1 MEHVVVLEPS
11 LEQRLR
17 VRAVELAVN
26 LTLKD
31 EALFAGSTI
40 SFADRIYKFI
50 STGEVDPTPI
60 RG

>member
-1 MEHVVVLEPS
+1 MDDLNITLDQS
-11 LEQRLR
+11 IRLN
-17 VRAVELAVN
+17 AMQLAVD

-50 STGEVDPTPI
+50 KDGTVNAAPI
-60 RG
+60 KE

>member
-1 MEHVVVLEPS
+1 MNDESNITLDQS
-11 LEQRLR
+11 IRLN
-17 VRAVELAVN
+17 AMQLAVD

-50 STGEVDPTPI
+50 KDGTVNAAPI
-60 RG
+60 KE

>member
-1 MEHVVVLEPS
+1 MDES
-11 LEQRLR
+11 LNITLDQSIRLN
-17 VRAVELAVN
+17 AMQLAVD

-50 STGEVDPTPI
+50 KDGTVDSSPI

>member
-1 MEHVVVLEPS
+1 MNDFDITLDQS
-11 LEQRLR
+11 IRLN
-17 VRAVELAVN
+17 AMKLAVD

-50 STGEVDPTPI
+50 KDGTVNTSPI
-60 RG
+60 KE

>member
-1 MEHVVVLEPS
+1 MNDESNITLDQS
-11 LEQRLR
+11 IRLN
-17 VRAVELAVN
+17 AMQLAVD

-50 STGEVDPTPI
+50 KDGTVNTAPI
-60 RG
+60 KG

>member
-1 MEHVVVLEPS
+1 MDFEEPT

-17 VRAVELAVN
+17 MTAMDLAVK
-26 LTLKD
+26 LTLRD

-50 STGEVDPTPI
+50 STGEVNTSPI
-60 RG
+60 KE

>member
-1 MEHVVVLEPS
+1 MNEELNITLDQS
-11 LEQRLR
+11 IRLN
-17 VRAVELAVN
+17 AMQLAVD

-50 STGEVDPTPI
+50 KDGTVNTAPI
-60 RG
+60 KE

>member
-1 MEHVVVLEPS
+1 MNDESNITLDQS
-11 LEQRLR
+11 IRLN
-17 VRAVELAVN
+17 AMQLAVD

-50 STGEVDPTPI
+50 KDGVVDASPI
-60 RG
+60 KG

>member
-1 MEHVVVLEPS
+1 MGDDLNITLDQS
-11 LEQRLR
+11 IRLN
-17 VRAVELAVN
+17 AMQLAVN

-50 STGEVDPTPI
+50 KDGTVTTTPI
-60 RG
+60 KE

>member
-1 MEHVVVLEPS
+1 MENIS
-11 LEQRLR
+11 LEQALR
-17 VRAVELAVN
+17 VRAMELAVS

-50 STGEVDPTPI
+50 STGTVDATPI